1 MPENYT
7 HMNFKK
13 VLFGLGIFVIIISLL
28 PLIPADYW
36 WIRMFDFP
44 LIQLTTLTF
53 FAILFFYI
61 KFNAH
66 DKKDIIFMILLIGCF
81 IFQFSKLIPYTP
93 FYGKEVLDATKLE
106 KEIHLKLLTANVL
119 QKNENNER
127 LIDIIKKLD
136 ADIMVFTEA
145 NNRWRDAIVKNLS
158 SDYTHRVELPLDN
171 TYGIV
176 MYSKYE
182 LIDPEVTFLVTDTI
196 PSIQSKVRLPSGDMF
211 QLYAIHPTPPM
222 PQENPLST
230 DRDAEL
236 MLTSRM
242 ARESKLP
249 VIVIGDFN
257 DIPWSSP
264 SNVFQNTSKL
274 LDVRVGR
281 GFYCSFNA
289 EKTLFRWP
297 LDHVYVSAEFRLQD
311 IQICESIDSDHF
323 PYYVELSFEP
333 DGAKQQLPEPITKRE
348 LENAEKQLRKLEKE
362 ISQRNKTD

>member
-1 MPENYT
+1 ML
-7 HMNFKK
+7 FKK
-13 VLFGLGIFVIIISLL
+13 VLIGFSIFVIIVSLL

-53 FAILFFYI
+53 FAILLFYI
-61 KFNAH
+61 KFNYRLKS
-66 DKKDIIFMILLIGCF
+66 DLIIMILLIGSF
-81 IFQFSKLIPYTP
+81 IFQFSKLLPYTP
-93 FYGKEVLDATKLE
+93 FYGKEVLDATKQQ
-106 KEIHLKLLTANVL
+106 KNTQIKLLTANVL
-119 QKNENNER
+119 QKNENNDR
-127 LIDIIKKLD
+127 LIAIIKEMN

-145 NNRWRDAIVKNLS
+145 NSRWRDAIVKNLS
-158 SDYTHRVELPLDN
+158 SDYAYEVELPLDN

-176 MYSKYE
+176 MYSKFE
-182 LIDPEVTFLVTDTI
+182 LINPEITFLVTDTI
-196 PSIQSKVRLPSGDMF
+196 PSIQSKVKLPSGDLF

-236 MLTSRM
+236 MLTSKL

-264 SNVFQNTSKL
+264 SNVFQNTSEL

-289 EKTLFRWP
+289 ENSVLRWP
-297 LDHVYVSAEFRLQD
+297 LDHVYVSAEFRLRNLK
-311 IQICESIDSDHF
+311 IGESIDSDHF

-333 DGAKQQLPEPITKRE
+333 KGAKEQLPEPITKRE
-348 LENAEKQLRKLEKE
+348 LENAEEQLQKLQKK
-362 ISQRNKTD
+362 IRS